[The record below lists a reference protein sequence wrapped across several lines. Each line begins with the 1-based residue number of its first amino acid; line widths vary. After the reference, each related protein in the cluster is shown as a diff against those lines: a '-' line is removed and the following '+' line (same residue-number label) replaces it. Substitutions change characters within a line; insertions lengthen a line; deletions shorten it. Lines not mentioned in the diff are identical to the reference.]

1 MNGEELYNDWREYS
15 QDYLVRANNEVVFN
29 YHFEDLDLKNQII
42 LALGFWKFLKRNE
55 GSNDSFLLSLA
66 RNKGPYNERIKN
78 FWVERKARLSVLM
91 EKFKDYPLII
101 HILKLESLPTE
112 LFQRA
117 LWASNIDFMSGESH
131 LRRLTEDNIKAIA
144 RIYDEFWEEK
154 RVSKLLNS
162 GCPCYDSLL
171 ACDFDEEK
179 RYAKVVRIAHYLFDL
194 DFGFCLFSNGE
205 NDDHE
210 NPEVGPLR
218 FLQKKNH
225 YNDFGVNPYGKYF
238 KLYKSARSNYV
249 FNSDKEIKMKQSVCP
264 GFWYTL
270 LAHLYF
276 WIISPLLFPLAII
289 LMFQPS
295 SSVLCFGDIS
305 RLSSYI
311 LFVVTMTLGMYTPA
325 WLFLAG
331 IKYVGKNYFPKIL
344 ELFERGDDW
353 LNKHD
358 EVKQIIK
365 HWFTKTLLFCLAFAL
380 GFAIYHFLVIKIGIV
395 WNWSLFLAINI
406 SIFYFII
413 TMKRT
418 IKEKHAKWLQK
429 ILYFSGSILIFKL
442 ASIATDWVIENWEKV
457 MAYIVIGLEY
467 IWLTI
472 VSLASGLIDMGPIAL
487 LLLVPILAAFILF
500 ITNKE
505 VQKIEEI
512 CDEKKEK
519 AAEEE
524 IDKRLKIVERVMRVV
539 FWLLLIAI
547 NMRGYLY
554 SSAINTTWYD
564 LLLMFAAITIGIEL
578 WFNGRI
584 NPTKKIADI
593 YVKYINKRW
602 GNSETCKFYSS
613 HLLQSSWYRN
623 IPNKKKQEVL
633 RDAAMYFDQYV
644 SGGTSC
650 FYEIFTTFLLK
661 GNAKKLKR
669 LKEAH
674 SIIRSLSFEKRI
686 LFITQMIEGK
696 NKRNAL
702 RMAEE
707 TLEVKEKN
715 KQKIKER
722 KEKIQKVVNKVFA
735 PFRIIK
741 KGFVKIAEYAKT
753 LYRLYE
759 LFNKLCPHIADKE
772 KIKI

>member
-1 MNGEELYNDWREYS
+1 MAEY
-15 QDYLVRANNEVVFN
+15 
-29 YHFEDLDLKNQII
+29 
-42 LALGFWKFLKRNE
+42 
-55 GSNDSFLLSLA
+55 
-66 RNKGPYNERIKN
+66 
-78 FWVERKARLSVLM
+78 
-91 EKFKDYPLII
+91 
-101 HILKLESLPTE
+101 
-112 LFQRA
+112 
-117 LWASNIDFMSGESH
+117 
-131 LRRLTEDNIKAIA
+131 NIKAIA
-144 RIYDEFWEEK
+144 RIYDEFWKEK
-154 RVSKLLNS
+154 KISKLLNS
-162 GCPCYDSLL
+162 GCPSYDELL
-171 ACDFDEEK
+171 SCDFNEEK
-179 RYAKVVRIAHYLFDL
+179 RYAKVVRIAFNLFNF
-194 DFGFCLFSNGE
+194 DFGFCLYPNE
-205 NDDHE
+205 NNDQE
-210 NPEVGPLR
+210 NPEVGPLM
-218 FLQKKNH
+218 FLKKKNH
-225 YNDFGVNPYGKYF
+225 DNDFGVNPYGMYF
-238 KLYKSARSNYV
+238 RLYKKARSNYV
-249 FNSDKEIKMKQSVCP
+249 FNSDKEVKMKQSVCP

-276 WIISPLLFPLAII
+276 WIISPLLFSLAII
-289 LMFQPS
+289 LRLQPS
-295 SSVLCFGDIS
+295 SLFLSFGFLIS
-305 RLSSYI
+305 GI
-311 LFVVTMTLGMYTPA
+311 YTPA

-331 IKYVGKNYFPKIL
+331 IKYVGKNYSPKI
-344 ELFERGDDW
+344 EALFEKGDDW
-353 LNKHD
+353 LNEHY
-358 EVKQIIK
+358 EAKQTIK
-365 HWFTKTLLFCLAFAL
+365 HWFVNTLLFSLALAL
-380 GFAIYHFLVIKIGIV
+380 GIVLYKALVKIDIP
-395 WNWSLFLAINI
+395 WNWALFSAINA

-413 TMKRT
+413 AMKRT
-418 IKEKHAKWLQK
+418 IKEKYAKWLQK

-442 ASIATDWVIENWEKV
+442 ASIATDWMIENWKKV
-457 MAYIVIGLEY
+457 LDYIAVGLEHV
-467 IWLTI
+467 WLTI
-472 VSLASGLIDMGPIAL
+472 VSLASGLIGMGPIAL

-512 CDEKKEK
+512 CDGKKEK

-524 IDKRLKIVERVMRVV
+524 IDKRLKIVERVMQGV
-539 FWLLLIAI
+539 FWLLLIVI

-554 SSAINTTWYD
+554 SSSINATWYD
-564 LLLMFAAITIGIEL
+564 LLLMFATIIIGIEL

-593 YVKYINKRW
+593 YVKYINKWW
-602 GNSETCKFYSS
+602 GDSVMCKFYSS
-613 HLLQSSWYRN
+613 HLLQSSWYRK
-623 IPNKKKQEVL
+623 IPNKKKQELL

-686 LFITQMIEGK
+686 LFMTLMIEGK
-696 NKRNAL
+696 NKKTAL
-702 RMAEE
+702 RIAEE

-715 KQKIKER
+715 NQKRKER

-741 KGFVKIAEYAKT
+741 KGFMKIAEYGKT